1 MVSWRKV
8 AAPDAPQSHT
18 VEALLVEREA
28 LGRMAHT
35 DNVHLSELLEVG
47 RLGEDAE
54 SGRAEEDRLRV

>member
-8 AAPDAPQSHT
+8 AAPDC
-18 VEALLVEREA
+18 
-28 LGRMAHT
+28 RMAHT